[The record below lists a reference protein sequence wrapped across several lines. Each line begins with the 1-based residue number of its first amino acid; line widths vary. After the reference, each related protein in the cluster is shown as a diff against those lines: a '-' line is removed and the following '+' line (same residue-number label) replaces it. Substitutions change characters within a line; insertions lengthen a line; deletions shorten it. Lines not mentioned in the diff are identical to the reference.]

1 MIETATY
8 FRQSPSGRGQLDGVS
23 SIMSISISGTLLGW
37 WWFVA
42 ALLGLIIIVLGVAK
56 HVTNIT
62 SVSNLDFLHEILSFT
77 LAVPLAFGLVL
88 TLLAHIILKPIEAE
102 DTLTD
107 KVQNRVKQRVLIVEN
122 QLLLGAAL
130 QDLLTGEAELDV
142 VGISPRDQVELVR
155 EIRRIRPDVVLLD
168 ENSCLTKPAKLLAF
182 LEDYPRL
189 RLLLVNADDHLVR
202 IYSKQEILVEHVP
215 QLVNI
220 ICHS

>member
-1 MIETATY
+1 M
-8 FRQSPSGRGQLDGVS
+8 
-23 SIMSISISGTLLGW
+23 
-37 WWFVA
+37 
-42 ALLGLIIIVLGVAK
+42 
-56 HVTNIT
+56 
-62 SVSNLDFLHEILSFT
+62 
-77 LAVPLAFGLVL
+77 
-88 TLLAHIILKPIEAE
+88 
-102 DTLTD
+102 TD

-182 LEDYPRL
+182 LENYPRL